1 MRSGCRWSRCRRA
14 AEHEALEFHF
24 AGRSCPSRLQRGNS
38 SAFRRRSESV
48 CRAPRL
54 DLPGACGEARVPADG
69 QAAAISC
76 QRLPGGH
83 GDRDER
89 GAATARARRQ
99 GGSGRRH
106 AGRARRHRRGG
117 EREGAA
123 ARYFHPRS
131 LQAHAARGALGGL
144 HRPEDRDQREAC
156 RRNSAAAR
164 NRRRGE
170 SKGHAGPGRLHHRA
184 GRARRDRARHP
195 PDQRDPAGEGRA
207 PGWPAAARAAE
218 VHRLRR
224 CAGSQ
229 QPKKICGRRLHCA
242 SQRTAGARAA
252 RGLRL
257 YPARVSAER
266 PVILVV
272 DDSSDLVA
280 LTTRMLADDYEVL
293 TAEDAGTALELAA
306 GTPRPD
312 LILLDVEMP
321 GATGFDVC
329 RVLKSEGNTYDIPV
343 IFLTSKAEGDAQ
355 LEVLERAV
363 AERTVQLDR
372 TRTELIRRLAR
383 VMELHESSAV
393 GNRVMRLSQYA
404 KLVSQAA
411 GAKQAICD
419 MMMKAAPLHDIGKL
433 GVPSEILRK
442 RERLSMPDWEQ
453 VKRHP
458 KLGADIIGEHDDP
471 LLQLARQLALTHH
484 EHWNGSGYPE
494 GLKGNAIPWP
504 GRVMAIVDAF
514 ESMTTTQFYRDA
526 MPIEKAAA
534 EILSS
539 SGKKFDPTLVEAFR
553 KALPV
558 MTKVRETYS
567 DALGDMI
574 NLDFSPARGSAAPAR
589 DSTAAAERARA
600 KANK

>member
-1 MRSGCRWSRCRRA
+1 M
-14 AEHEALEFHF
+14 
-24 AGRSCPSRLQRGNS
+24 
-38 SAFRRRSESV
+38 
-48 CRAPRL
+48 
-54 DLPGACGEARVPADG
+54 
-69 QAAAISC
+69 
-76 QRLPGGH
+76 
-83 GDRDER
+83 
-89 GAATARARRQ
+89 
-99 GGSGRRH
+99 
-106 AGRARRHRRGG
+106 
-117 EREGAA
+117 
-123 ARYFHPRS
+123 
-131 LQAHAARGALGGL
+131 
-144 HRPEDRDQREAC
+144 
-156 RRNSAAAR
+156 
-164 NRRRGE
+164 
-170 SKGHAGPGRLHHRA
+170 
-184 GRARRDRARHP
+184 
-195 PDQRDPAGEGRA
+195 
-207 PGWPAAARAAE
+207 
-218 VHRLRR
+218 
-224 CAGSQ
+224 
-229 QPKKICGRRLHCA
+229 
-242 SQRTAGARAA
+242 
-252 RGLRL
+252 
-257 YPARVSAER
+257 SAER

-272 DDSSDLVA
+272 DDSSDLLA
-280 LTTRMLADDYEVL
+280 LTTKMLADDYQVL

-355 LEVLERAV
+355 LEGLEIGAVDYVIKPANAGVLKLRIGLHLGLANRQQVLERAV
-363 AERTVQLDR
+363 AERTEQLDK

-404 KLVSQAA
+404 KLISQAA

-442 RERLSMPDWEQ
+442 RERLSAPDWEQ

-484 EHWNGSGYPE
+484 ERWDGSGYPE
-494 GLKGNAIPWP
+494 RLRGNAIPWP

-514 ESMTTTQFYRDA
+514 EAMTTTQFYRDA

-534 EILSS
+534 EIVSS
-539 SGKKFDPTLVEAFR
+539 SGKKFDPALVEAFK
-553 KALPV
+553 KALSV

-574 NLDFSPARGSAAPAR
+574 NLDFSPARR
-589 DSTAAAERARA
+589 STTAAERARA
-600 KANK
+600 KSNR